1 MQSICLFVG
10 IYPGYGMLPP
20 ELARD
25 PAAAAAVAAAA
36 ADGMAH
42 LASLG
47 SLSPGGLAYARAA
60 MVCCLSHISFT
71 SLSLLLLRPFNSLFS
86 RTA

>member
-1 MQSICLFVG
+1 
-10 IYPGYGMLPP
+10 MLPP
-20 ELARD
+20 ELACD
-25 PAAAAAVAAAA
+25 PAAAAAAAAAA

-60 MVCCLSHISFT
+60 AMVCRHVVS
-71 SLSLLLLRPFNSLFS
+71 SLSVE
-86 RTA
+86 